1 MKPHGF
7 FRANVWTKNHWTRFS
22 VDWPRVRS
30 DPGFLFPDMIWTTLK
45 KDLWPHSPN
54 MHMSLFQVGWP
65 TRIQRKTESKLH
77 SRGTPVFVAQ
87 HATGTCCRSCLE
99 KWHAIPKGRKVTS
112 TEQQRIVDLI
122 IEWIR
127 RQLPGQLPEK
137 ENKTETDVHE
147 CDTAI
152 RETQRELF
160 NRREEQ

>member
-1 MKPHGF
+1 MDEESLDSIF
-7 FRANVWTKNHWTRFS
+7 FRLAKSSFRSRFS
-22 VDWPRVRS
+22 LSGYDLDYAQKRS
-30 DPGFLFPDMIWTTLK
+30 LATLTKHAHEFVSSRLADENPK
-45 KDLWPHSPN
+45 KDGKQTPFKGH
-54 MHMSLFQVGWP
+54 
-65 TRIQRKTESKLH
+65 
-77 SRGTPVFVAQ
+77 PVFVAQ

-127 RQLPGQLPEK
+127 RQLPDQLPEK